1 MRNLLSQLLALGPEL
16 AAFILTAPL
25 LSSRGAYAITQGT
38 IPSPNLDLSSLG
50 RVAIAGDFDS
60 ISLYT
65 YEGQNENA
73 FNTNGSQSLLT
84 RYPNGAFQS
93 LGLADA
99 YIMTMCPFVQKDG
112 SLAGVVVGGNFTS
125 LGGVEAQSIALWNPN
140 TTQITALPGLS
151 GKVSTVY

>member
-1 MRNLLSQLLALGPEL
+1 V
-16 AAFILTAPL
+16 
-25 LSSRGAYAITQGT
+25 
-38 IPSPNLDLSSLG
+38 PSPNLDLSQLG
-50 RVAIAGDFDS
+50 RVAIAGNFDS

-65 YEGQNENA
+65 YNGQNENV

-84 RYPNGAFQS
+84 RYPNGAFES

-99 YIMTMCPFVQKDG
+99 YITTMCPFVQKDG

-151 GKVSTVY
+151 GTVSAVYCDATSGTVYVGACSWVQTRRMR